1 MLLKI
6 YLNNFLSR
14 YLLRILFVS
23 ETVVLQNTTR
33 KWLLTAV
40 MFVVAKY
47 LFLTEKKTNHS
58 VKSVR
63 IQSYSGPYFP
73 AFGLNTER
81 YGVSLCI
88 PSEHGKNADQNNS
101 KYGPFS
107 RREYLKVSTIL
118 GIFHLVCWQ
127 NFPKN

>member
-14 YLLRILFVS
+14 YLLRILSVS
-23 ETVVLQNTTR
+23 ETILPQNTNR
-33 KWLLTAV
+33 KWLLI
-40 MFVVAKY
+40 FVVAKY
-47 LFLTEKKTNHS
+47 LFLTEKETNRS
-58 VKSVR
+58 IKSVH